1 VIMKRYLLLLSLA
14 CSLSA
19 VAQTSHSVALTC
31 VPPTTGPIPAGYNF
45 YRGTVMGGPY
55 TLQNSTPQAT
65 CAFTDVNGLVEGQK
79 YFYVATSE
87 TVGGGESV
95 QSNEASALIPFSRPS
110 PPTLNPPVVK

>member
-1 VIMKRYLLLLSLA
+1 MKRIVVVLALLTA
-14 CSLSA
+14 AA

-45 YRGTVMGGPY
+45 YRGTVSGGPY

-65 CAFTDVNGLVEGQK
+65 CAYSDTSGLIEGQK